1 MILKIGWSNIWRK
14 KSRSSVVIL
23 SVAFGIWIGMFF
35 GAFQWGT
42 YVQKLDDIVN
52 REIGHVQIHDS
63 LFIDEEYD
71 YNFPIKNTSQVKSV
85 LDSDSAIKTYVER
98 SIFSAMLQTTR
109 NQKPVLVYGI
119 DTAMEREIY
128 SISSMIVE
136 GEMISG
142 RRAPTLL
149 VGTKLALELNL
160 SLGDK
165 LLIQGGMLHGV
176 KSFVGRVRGFYESPN
191 KLKDK
196 LVIYVHK
203 SDLNKKLNDDF
214 IHEYAI
220 IFHNF
225 DSLKQYG
232 NRLQT
237 KLPNQQVFTWGQIMP
252 EIKNG
257 IEMTDQVMFIF
268 MLIIWIALSLGIV
281 NTMLMSILERTRE
294 LGMLMAIGMSRL
306 KIVQMIFFE
315 TTILTIIGVP
325 IGIVLSVITVGYFGD
340 VGIDLSVANAALENF
355 GYSTII
361 YPEVKTSF
369 YYQVI
374 FQVIFVSFISTI
386 FPVVRA
392 LRLKPIEAIHKT

>member
-14 KSRSSVVIL
+14 KSRSAVVIL

>member
-14 KSRSSVVIL
+14 KSRSAVVIL

-85 LDSDSAIKTYVER
+85 LDSDSTIKTYVER

>member
-1 MILKIGWSNIWRK
+1 MILKIGWNNIWRK
-14 KSRSSVVIL
+14 KGRSMIVIM

-52 REIGHVQIHDS
+52 REIGHVQVHS
-63 LFIDEEYD
+63 PNFIDEEYD
-71 YNFPIKNTSQVKSV
+71 YNFPIRNHREVQSILEAES
-85 LDSDSAIKTYVER
+85 SIKVYVER

-109 NQKPVLVYGI
+109 NQNPVLVYGV
-119 DTAMEREIY
+119 DTAMERKIH
-128 SISSMIVE
+128 SISSMIIE
-136 GEMISG
+136 GEMLSH

-149 VGTKLALELNL
+149 IGKTLATELNIK
-160 SLGDK
+160 LGDK
-165 LLIQGGMLHGV
+165 ILIQGGMLHGL
-176 KSFVGRVRGFYESPN
+176 KSFVGRVRGFYESTN

-196 LVIYVHK
+196 IVVYIHK
-203 SDLNKKLNDDF
+203 EDLNKKLGDDF
-214 IHEYAI
+214 VHEYAI
-220 IFHNF
+220 LFNNF
-225 DSLKQYG
+225 DSLKYFAK
-232 NRLQT
+232 RLQS
-237 KLPNQQVFTWGQIMP
+237 KLPKHQVYTWGEIMP

-294 LGMLMAIGMSRL
+294 LGMLMAIGMSRW

-315 TTILTIIGVP
+315 TSILTLIGVP
-325 IGIVLSVITVGYFGD
+325 VGILLTIITVGYFGD
-340 VGIDLSVANAALENF
+340 VGIDLSVANAALEDF
-355 GYSTII
+355 GYSTMIH
-361 YPEVKTSF
+361 PKVKTSF

-374 FQVIFVSFISTI
+374 FQVILVSFISTI

-392 LRLKPIEAIHKT
+392 LRLKPVEAIHKT